1 MIVNNT
7 LRMSIQDEL
16 INKVKVLSIALKE
29 ANEII
34 ETLEGEN
41 TRLKELLNII
51 PSEETYNVTIA

>member
-41 TRLKELLNII
+41 ARLKELLHII
-51 PSEETYNVTIA
+51 PSEEIYNVTIA